1 MQSGQ
6 GASMPERYPAYV
18 IGAWHTGA
26 PTVGPQCSASG
37 EWCFACTH
45 TEGGPAEDDALGNLK
60 GLVRIMIG
68 EKKELATIVLAVEQL
83 YNDTARDQ
91 VTYTTPGGTIIN
103 APAWSKNSITAHL
116 IFSIEFPELYHCV
129 IVQCLQSISM
139 QLNAKMLTPDGE
151 VDEPTRKAF
160 TDTLACL
167 TKWNTGAAKKIKL

>member
-18 IGAWHTGA
+18 INAWHTGA

-45 TEGGPAEDDALGNLK
+45 TEGGPADQDALGNIK
-60 GLVRIMIG
+60 GLVRLMIRDR
-68 EKKELATIVLAVEQL
+68 KELRTIVLEVEKL
-83 YNDTARDQ
+83 YNDTTRDLG
-91 VTYTTPGGTIIN
+91 TYTTPGGTIIN

-116 IFSIEFPELYHCV
+116 IFSTEFPELYHCV
-129 IVQCLQSISM
+129 VVQCLQSISM
-139 QLNAKMLTPDGE
+139 QLNAKMLTADGE

-160 TDTLACL
+160 LETTTALAR
-167 TKWNTGAAKKIKL
+167 WNAGASKKIKL